1 MRRHLSRLIAL
12 LLCCLMLPPGLSVL
26 AEAISPY
33 QPIAVDF
40 PPLTEDGYLKD
51 ETEGAEFVHVDVKA
65 GEWLYLSANL
75 RVEIRRYTG
84 KIERRNTVWFV
95 SDIKSKD
102 GMVFRSFQE
111 SPDKPGKRARP
122 EQIAQK
128 HKVVYAQNGDLW
140 TWRLQE
146 KRYPG
151 LIIRD
156 GKIVQDKTYKKTVDA
171 IPSLDELAL
180 YPVGRMTVNF
190 PSEVTSEQ
198 YLKDGAHDVFA
209 FGPVLIRD
217 GVLDE
222 RLKTSFK
229 SAQPRSAIGMIEPGH
244 YVGVMIEG
252 RTKRSYGT
260 SLGFVADILM
270 ERGCQL
276 AFNLDGGQTSA
287 MVFMGTLVMHEPT
300 YNGFTNTR
308 NQPDIIGIGTSPN
321 AKARKK

>member
-1 MRRHLSRLIAL
+1 MHRRLLRFFSL
-12 LLCCLMLPPGLSVL
+12 LLCCLLLAPGLAA
-26 AEAISPY
+26 AELIAPY
-33 QPIAVDF
+33 QPISVEM
-40 PPLTEDGYLKD
+40 PPLTPDGYLQD
-51 ETEGAEFVHVDVKA
+51 ETEGAEFVHVNVKG

-75 RVEIRRYTG
+75 RVEIRRYKG
-84 KIERRNTVWFV
+84 KIEGRNTVWFV
-95 SDIKSKD
+95 SDVKAKD
-102 GMVFRSFQE
+102 GMAFRSFQE

-128 HKVVYAQNGDLW
+128 HRVVYAQNGDLW

-180 YPVGRMTVNF
+180 YPDGRMEVRY
-190 PSEVTSEQ
+190 PSEINSAQ
-198 YLKDGAHDVFA
+198 YLEDGAHDVFA

-260 SLGFVADILM
+260 SLGFVANILM

-287 MVFMGTLVMHEPT
+287 MVFMGSLVMHEPT

-321 AKARKK
+321 AKARRK

>member
-1 MRRHLSRLIAL
+1 MHHGFPRILSLIL
-12 LLCCLMLPPGLSVL
+12 CLMLCLGLSPAL
-26 AEAISPY
+26 AETKPTN
-33 QPIAVDF
+33 
-40 PPLTEDGYLKD
+40 PPLKVELPPLSEDGYLKD
-51 ETEGAEFVHVDVKA
+51 DAEGAEFVHVDVKA
-65 GEWLYLSANL
+65 GEWLYLSAKL
-75 RVEIRRYTG
+75 RVEIRRYSG
-84 KIERRNTVWFV
+84 KVEGRNTVWFV
-95 SDIKSKD
+95 SDVKAKD

-128 HKVVYAQNGDLW
+128 HQVVYAQNGDLW
-140 TWRLQE
+140 TWRVQE

-156 GKIVQDKTYKKTVDA
+156 GKIIKDQTYKKTVDA
-171 IPSLDELAL
+171 VPSLDELSV
-180 YPVGRMTVNF
+180 YPDGRMEVRY
-190 PSEVTSEQ
+190 PSEITSEQ

-244 YVGVMIEG
+244 FVGVMIEG
-252 RTKRSYGT
+252 RTKRSFGT

-270 ERGCQL
+270 ERGCKL

-287 MVFMGTLVMHEPT
+287 MIFMGSLVMHEPT

-321 AKARKK
+321 AKKRKK